1 MKKAF
6 LTVFSI
12 AILIPAAFAQ
22 ISPASS
28 LKQSAIDSLVDYGT
42 KLYERRDYAQAQA
55 VFNRVLSYD
64 GNHAEALKYL
74 NRMNAPVVKQIK
86 QEVVSKP
93 VAKTIIKTPTVKGGD
108 LTIEELWSRINQKK
122 IEVDQLKEQ
131 LRSDNYVPTS
141 SHSNKEN
148 ASLNNLHQDLKELR
162 QQVDAKR
169 DRINEIKAELNQK

>member
-22 ISPASS
+22 ISPSSS

-42 KLYERRDYAQAQA
+42 KLYERRDYVQAQA

-108 LTIEELWSRINQKK
+108 LTIEELRSRINQKK

-131 LRSDNYVPTS
+131 LRSDNYVSTS
-141 SHSNKEN
+141 ADSKGN

-169 DRINEIKAELNQK
+169 ERINEIKTELNQK